1 MQIIDKKKWI
11 LENNKHL
18 FMHLLDKSIPKFILG
33 INEFTNNL
41 IMFFNS
47 NEIRLDGIIDDFA
60 KEVSYRNYVIN
71 KMCNVHEKRC
81 LIISCVIDAKLLT
94 ALDRLRDNGF
104 NDILTYLDLFLF
116 FPKDIKIPHHCNNNF
131 LDIAENGSE
140 YDLLYD
146 TLYDSK
152 SKIVLQKIID
162 FRYNFFTD
170 ALREFKFYID
180 NQYFDD
186 FVKFSDKNEVFVD
199 CGGYDGDTTL
209 KFIRLNQDYK
219 KIYYFEPALFEYE
232 KSITNLANYS
242 NIIFFNKAVSRT
254 NSVVKFNNMLKS
266 SNKIDD
272 EGDFLIDA
280 VKLDDVLPEPVSYI
294 KMDIEGAEYDA
305 LIGAKETI
313 LKSRP
318 KLAVCV
324 YHDQSHFWK
333 IPKLV
338 LSFSNE
344 YNVYLRHYTE
354 GILETVMYF
363 LPKD

>member
-11 LENNKHL
+11 LENNQHL
-18 FMHLLDKSIPKFILG
+18 FKHLLDKSIPKFILG

-41 IMFFNS
+41 IILFNS
-47 NEIRLDGIIDDFA
+47 KEIRIDGIIDDFS
-60 KEVSYRNYVIN
+60 KEVSYQDYDIK
-71 KMCNVHEKRC
+71 KMCNVHQKKS
-81 LIISCVIDAKLLT
+81 LIISCVIDCKLLT
-94 ALDRLRDNGF
+94 ALDRLRNNGF
-104 NDILTYLDLFLF
+104 NDILTYLDIFLF
-116 FPKDIKIPHHCNNNF
+116 FPKDIEIPHHCNNNF
-131 LDIAENGSE
+131 LDIAENRRE
-140 YDLLYD
+140 YNWLYD
-146 TLYDSK
+146 TLCDNK

-162 FRYNFFTD
+162 FRYNFFAD
-170 ALREFKFYID
+170 ALSEFKYDLD

-186 FVKFSDKNEVFVD
+186 FVKFRENEVFVD

-209 KFIRLNQDYK
+209 KFIRINQDYK
-219 KIYYFEPALFEYE
+219 KIYYFEPAIFEYE
-232 KSITNLANYS
+232 KSITNLANYL

-254 NSVVKFNNMLKS
+254 NAVVKFNTTLKS

-272 EGDFLIDA
+272 AGDFLIYT
-280 VKLDDVLPEPVSYI
+280 VKLDDVLTEPVSYI

-313 LKSRP
+313 IKCRP

-338 LSFSNE
+338 LSFSDE

-363 LPKD
+363 LPKG